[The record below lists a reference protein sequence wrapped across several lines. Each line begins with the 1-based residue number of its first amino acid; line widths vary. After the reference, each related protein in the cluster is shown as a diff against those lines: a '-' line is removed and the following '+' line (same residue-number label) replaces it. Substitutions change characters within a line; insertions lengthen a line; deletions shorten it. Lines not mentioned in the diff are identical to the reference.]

1 MKEALI
7 QKNTRG
13 EHRMS
18 VEIIAVGGYEEVG
31 KNMSAVK
38 VGEDVVI
45 FDMGI
50 HLDRIHIHEDTDIA
64 RMHSLDLIERG
75 IIPDDTL
82 MKDVD
87 GKVRAIVFT
96 HGHLDHIG
104 AVAKLAHRYEAPLIA
119 TPYTMALIEKTIK
132 GERKFKVTNPLH
144 VLNSGEKLQISP
156 DITLEFVR
164 ATHSIPQTVTPALHT
179 SEGIIVYSN
188 DFKFDNH
195 QTLSPPPDYQRF
207 RELGR
212 KGVLA
217 LIVDTTRAAEDDQLK
232 THSEKVARLVL
243 KDIMEEPL
251 KEDTGMLI
259 TTFSSHIE
267 RIQAICNIAD
277 ESNRKILLLG
287 RSMERYCTMAET
299 MGILKLPDTA
309 SVYGS
314 PKAVNRALA
323 RADENR
329 SEYVMVTTGHQGE
342 PDALLPRIANGK
354 TMYNV
359 KPGDNVV
366 ISASVIP
373 NPMNIA
379 NRNLMERRLKGNGAR
394 IFTNAHVSGHA
405 GKEDHRDFIR
415 MLNPKHLIPS
425 HGNLNM
431 LAAYTEL
438 AEEEGYKLG
447 NDIHILRNGQAQ
459 VFNGGV

>member
-1 MKEALI
+1 
-7 QKNTRG
+7 
-13 EHRMS
+13 MS
-18 VEIIAVGGYEEVG
+18 VEVIAIGGYEEVG
-31 KNMSAVK
+31 KNMSAIK

-87 GKVRAIVFT
+87 GKVRAIVFS

-132 GERKFKVTNPLH
+132 GERKFKVTNPLK
-144 VLNSGEKLQISP
+144 VLNSGEKMQISP

-164 ATHSIPQTVTPALHT
+164 TTHSIPQAVTPALHT

-217 LIVDTTRAAEDDQLK
+217 AIIDTTRAAEDDQLK

-243 KDIMEEPL
+243 RDIMEEPL

-267 RIQAICNIAD
+267 RIQAICNIAS
-277 ESNRKILLLG
+277 ESKRKILLLG
-287 RSMERYCTMAET
+287 RSMERFCTMAET
-299 MGILKLPDTA
+299 MGILKLPKSA
-309 SVYGS
+309 SIYGS

-329 SEYVMVTTGHQGE
+329 SDYVLVTTGHQGE

-379 NRNLMERRLKGNGAR
+379 NRNLMERRLKSSGAR

-415 MLNPKHLIPS
+415 MLDPKHLIPS

-459 VFNGGV
+459 VFNGGI

>member
-1 MKEALI
+1 
-7 QKNTRG
+7 
-13 EHRMS
+13 MS

-38 VGEDVVI
+38 VGEDVII

-329 SEYVMVTTGHQGE
+329 SEYVLVATGHQGE

-415 MLNPKHLIPS
+415 MLDPKHLIPS

>member
-1 MKEALI
+1 
-7 QKNTRG
+7 
-13 EHRMS
+13 MS
-18 VEIIAVGGYEEVG
+18 VEVIAVGGYEEVG
-31 KNMSAVK
+31 KNMSAIK

-75 IIPDDTL
+75 VIPDDTL

-132 GERKFKVTNPLH
+132 GERKFKVTNPLQ
-144 VLNSGEKLQISP
+144 VLNSGEKCQISP

-232 THSEKVARLVL
+232 THSEKIARLVL
-243 KDIMEEPL
+243 RDIMEEPL

-277 ESNRKILLLG
+277 ESKRKILLLG

-299 MGILKLPDTA
+299 MGILKLPDSA

-329 SEYVMVTTGHQGE
+329 SEYVLVATGHQGE

-354 TMYNV
+354 TMFNV
-359 KPGDNVV
+359 RPGDNVV

-373 NPMNIA
+373 NPMNVA
-379 NRNLMERRLKGNGAR
+379 NRNLMERRLKSSGAR

-415 MLNPKHLIPS
+415 MLDPKHLIPS

>member
-1 MKEALI
+1 
-7 QKNTRG
+7 
-13 EHRMS
+13 MS

-132 GERKFKVTNPLH
+132 GEMKFKVTNPLH

>member
-1 MKEALI
+1 
-7 QKNTRG
+7 
-13 EHRMS
+13 MS

-232 THSEKVARLVL
+232 THSEKIARLVL

-329 SEYVMVTTGHQGE
+329 SEYVLVATGHQGE

-379 NRNLMERRLKGNGAR
+379 NRNLMERRLKGSGAR

-415 MLNPKHLIPS
+415 MLDPKHLIPS